1 MCVLKQ
7 KEREGS
13 AAFDLS
19 HKRVAYTF
27 QPQRESYSLSLRKT
41 PASSITWPLEMLVAI
56 FPT

>member
-19 HKRVAYTF
+19 HKRVTYTS
-27 QPQRESYSLSLRKT
+27 QSQRESYSLSLRRT
-41 PASSITWPLEMLVAI
+41 PASFITLPLEMLAAT